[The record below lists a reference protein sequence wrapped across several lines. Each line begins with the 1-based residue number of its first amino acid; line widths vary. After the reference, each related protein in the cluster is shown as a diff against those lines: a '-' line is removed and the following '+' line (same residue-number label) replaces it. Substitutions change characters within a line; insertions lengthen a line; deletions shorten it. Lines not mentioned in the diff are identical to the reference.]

1 METQKPLVLAI
12 PKGRILSD
20 VAPLMSSAGI
30 EPEDDF
36 FNESSRRL
44 QFSTKDPSID
54 LIRVRSFDTA
64 TFLAFGAAHLAICGS
79 DVLMEFDHS
88 EIYSPVDLKVGK
100 CRLSVAGP
108 KDLAATED
116 PRQWS
121 HLRIATK
128 YPNIT
133 KRYFAARGVQAEC
146 IKLNGAMELAPRLGL
161 CRRIVDLVS
170 SGATLLANGLVEMEK
185 ISEIS
190 ARLAV
195 NRATFKTNPQTI
207 NMWIDRF
214 KEVSDGIEN
223 K

>member
-20 VAPLMSSAGI
+20 VGPLMARAGI
-30 EPEDDF
+30 EPEEEFFDDR
-36 FNESSRRL
+36 SRRL
-44 QFSTKDPSID
+44 QFSTKDPRID
-54 LIRVRSFDTA
+54 LVRVRSFDTA

-88 EIYSPVDLKVGK
+88 EIYAPVDLKVGK

-108 KDLAATED
+108 KELVASED
-116 PRQWS
+116 PMQWS

-133 KRYFAARGVQAEC
+133 KKYFAERGVQAEC

-170 SGATLLANGLVEMEK
+170 SGATLSANGLVEIEK
-185 ISEIS
+185 ISEVS

-195 NRATFKTNPQTI
+195 NRAAFKTNSETI

-214 KEVSDGIEN
+214 KEVSDDE
-223 K
+223 KD

>member
-12 PKGRILSD
+12 PKGRD

-116 PRQWS
+116 PMQWS

-170 SGATLLANGLVEMEK
+170 SGATLSANGLVEMEK

>member
-1 METQKPLVLAI
+1 M
-12 PKGRILSD
+12 
-20 VAPLMSSAGI
+20 
-30 EPEDDF
+30 
-36 FNESSRRL
+36 
-44 QFSTKDPSID
+44 
-54 LIRVRSFDTA
+54 RSFDTA
-64 TFLAFGAAHLAICGS
+64 TFLAFGAAHFAICGS

-108 KDLAATED
+108 KELAATED
-116 PRQWS
+116 PMQWS

-170 SGATLLANGLVEMEK
+170 SGATLTANGLVEMEK
-185 ISEIS
+185 ISDIS

-195 NRATFKTNPQTI
+195 NRAAFKTNPQTI

-214 KEVSDGIEN
+214 KEVADGIEN

>member
-1 METQKPLVLAI
+1 MDTQKPLVLAI

-30 EPEDDF
+30 EPENDF

-108 KDLAATED
+108 KELAATED
-116 PRQWS
+116 PMQWS

-133 KRYFAARGVQAEC
+133 KQYFAARGVQAEC
-146 IKLNGAMELAPRLGL
+146 IKLNGAMQLSP
-161 CRRIVDLVS
+161 
-170 SGATLLANGLVEMEK
+170 
-185 ISEIS
+185 
-190 ARLAV
+190 
-195 NRATFKTNPQTI
+195 
-207 NMWIDRF
+207 
-214 KEVSDGIEN
+214 
-223 K
+223 

>member
-20 VAPLMSSAGI
+20 VGPLMARAGI
-30 EPEDDF
+30 EPEEEFFDD
-36 FNESSRRL
+36 SSRRL
-44 QFSTKDPSID
+44 QFSTKDPRID
-54 LIRVRSFDTA
+54 LVRVRSFDTA

-88 EIYSPVDLKVGK
+88 EIYAPVDLKVGK

-108 KDLAATED
+108 KELVASED
-116 PRQWS
+116 RMQLS

-133 KRYFAARGVQAEC
+133 KKYFAERGVQAEC

-170 SGATLLANGLVEMEK
+170 SGATLSANGLVEIEK

-195 NRATFKTNPQTI
+195 NRAAFKTNSETI

-214 KEVSDGIEN
+214 KEVSDDE
-223 K
+223 KD

>member
-79 DVLMEFDHS
+79 DVLMAVS
-88 EIYSPVDLKVGK
+88 Y
-100 CRLSVAGP
+100 
-108 KDLAATED
+108 T
-116 PRQWS
+116 
-121 HLRIATK
+121 HL
-128 YPNIT
+128 
-133 KRYFAARGVQAEC
+133 
-146 IKLNGAMELAPRLGL
+146 
-161 CRRIVDLVS
+161 
-170 SGATLLANGLVEMEK
+170 TLPTR
-185 ISEIS
+185 S
-190 ARLAV
+190 
-195 NRATFKTNPQTI
+195 
-207 NMWIDRF
+207 
-214 KEVSDGIEN
+214 
-223 K
+223 

>member
-20 VAPLMSSAGI
+20 VGPLMARAGI
-30 EPEDDF
+30 EPEEEFFDD
-36 FNESSRRL
+36 SSRRL
-44 QFSTKDPSID
+44 QFSTKDPRID
-54 LIRVRSFDTA
+54 LVRVRSFDTA

-88 EIYSPVDLKVGK
+88 EIYAPVDLKVGK

-108 KDLAATED
+108 KELVASED
-116 PRQWS
+116 PMQWS

-133 KRYFAARGVQAEC
+133 KKYFAERGVQAEC

-161 CRRIVDLVS
+161 CRRIGDLVS
-170 SGATLLANGLVEMEK
+170 CGATLSANGLVEIEK

-195 NRATFKTNPQTI
+195 NRAAFKTNSETI

-214 KEVSDGIEN
+214 KEVSDDE
-223 K
+223 KD

>member
-20 VAPLMSSAGI
+20 VGPLMARAGI
-30 EPEDDF
+30 EPEEEFFDD
-36 FNESSRRL
+36 SSRRL
-44 QFSTKDPSID
+44 QFSTKDTRID
-54 LIRVRSFDTA
+54 LVRVRSFDTA

-88 EIYSPVDLKVGK
+88 EIYAPVDLKVGK

-108 KDLAATED
+108 KELVASED
-116 PRQWS
+116 PMQWS

-133 KRYFAARGVQAEC
+133 KKYFSERGVQAEC

-170 SGATLLANGLVEMEK
+170 SGATLSANGLVEIEK

-195 NRATFKTNPQTI
+195 NRAAFKTNSETI

-214 KEVSDGIEN
+214 KEVSDDE
-223 K
+223 KD

>member
-108 KDLAATED
+108 KELAATED
-116 PRQWS
+116 PMRWS
-121 HLRIATK
+121 CLLYTS
-128 YPNIT
+128 PS
-133 KRYFAARGVQAEC
+133 
-146 IKLNGAMELAPRLGL
+146 PRDISGS
-161 CRRIVDLVS
+161 RMPS
-170 SGATLLANGLVEMEK
+170 SA
-185 ISEIS
+185 
-190 ARLAV
+190 
-195 NRATFKTNPQTI
+195 
-207 NMWIDRF
+207 
-214 KEVSDGIEN
+214 
-223 K
+223 